1 MATYLTSNTGSTKS
15 TDRTAGGSKPDNTPA
30 TGTTTTGGGGGT
42 GTVTQLNQG
51 TGITLTPSPITG
63 IGTIANAGV
72 TKIISGGSNV
82 SLSPTSGVGDVTI
95 SVTGG
100 GGGSVSITGGTGITV
115 SPSPITSTGSV
126 TLTSAYAGN
135 GIGTVNGIAK
145 GNGSGTITAATSG
158 TDYAP
163 ATSGTSILYGN
174 GSGGFSNVTVSTG
187 LSFTGG
193 VLTASGTSSGV
204 SSITGNNGIT
214 PATLTTGAVSLGLAA
229 ITPTS
234 VNGITLSGSGTPTLS
249 VTGTS
254 SISGSNTGDQT
265 TITGN
270 AGTATKL
277 ATGRTISITGDLAYT
292 SPSFDGSANVTAA
305 GTLASV
311 VTAAGPI
318 GSSTT
323 TPVITIDAKGRVTAL
338 SSATIAP
345 PATLA
350 YTTIAGLRAA
360 SYSGL
365 TNGTVA
371 IVAGALTQGDGGGQT
386 FIWNSTST
394 ANDNG
399 GTNACGTIINP
410 TGNSGAG
417 RWLSLSA
424 YSNIYF
430 TNSVSSWV
438 SGNTYTINQI
448 VYDGSNAYICI
459 LATSG
464 TTAPHLDTTHWSYV
478 TLQMTNNKF
487 DVRWFGAIPNQGGT
501 NASIGILDAWNALT
515 SIQSYAQ
522 YTGTLYFPAGLYYCK
537 TACDFTKNV
546 SGAYNYQV
554 NFLGDGPGAT
564 YIAPVLSSVGICW
577 KMGNTSTSQS
587 ITTLT
592 VSGFSFN
599 GFNGDRYGSTT
610 LQIQNISNCFVHDVE
625 MSIQSHGFN
634 FQHVNYLSLYN
645 TKVAVSVISGT
656 STGGIPYYVYICGGV
671 INGIQAVQGGPLVNG
686 SSNYS
691 FPCLVADSCN
701 SLRIDEVNFSGA
713 GQYNSSSQYAC
724 AWFGA
729 TASGMNET
737 SISGI
742 FQDIGQGGTRS
753 VNTCAIFVDGT
764 TTYGTAKLQIH
775 DSLWDI
781 GDYGVV
787 LKGVGS
793 NVQQV
798 QISDCIGN
806 NIHYGVW
813 MTNARCIDIS
823 DCVTGGATTSQTQP
837 TTNAFVYIGGS
848 SNEVHLTG
856 IDVRNTLDG
865 GVTWAY
871 GVQIDG
877 TSVTGVS
884 VTSSKFG
891 VVTSPIYLS
900 SSAVTTQYLDFYNNS
915 YAINNTY
922 YGKTGARVT
931 LTSAQSIANDTGT
944 PYAVTWGAAQPND
957 LAIWSSGS
965 NTRLTVPAGIYKVR
979 VYANIVW
986 YSNNTGY
993 RILLIQKNGS
1003 TIASVYGNAVAQ
1015 SAGIIDSGIID
1026 VVPGDYFVIAVQ
1038 QSSGSSLSI
1047 DNGTTNAALYINP

>member
-1 MATYLTSNTGSTKS
+1 MASTSNFNIAYNKQDVVSGGALSNANLAPST
-15 TDRTAGGSKPDNTPA
+15 T
-30 TGTTTTGGGGGT
+30 GGGGT

-72 TKIISGGSNV
+72 TKIIAGTNV
-82 SLSPTSGVGDVTI
+82 SISPTSGVGDVTI
-95 SVTGG
+95 NSTGG
-100 GGGSVSITGGTGITV
+100 GGGSVSITAGTGITV
-115 SPSPITSTGSV
+115 SPSPITSAGSV
-126 TLTSAYAGN
+126 SLSSAYAGN
-135 GIGTVNGIAK
+135 GIGTVNGIVK
-145 GNGSGTITAATSG
+145 GNGAGTITAASSSI
-158 TDYAP
+158 DYAP

-193 VLTASGTSSGV
+193 VLTASGTTSGV
-204 SSITGNNGIT
+204 SSITGTNGIT
-214 PATLTTGAVSLGLAA
+214 PSTLTTGAVTLGLAA

-234 VNGITLSGSGTPTLS
+234 VNGITLSGSSTPTLS

-254 SISGSNTGDQT
+254 FISGSSSGTNTGDQT
-265 TITGN
+265 NITGN

-277 ATGRTISITGDLAYT
+277 ATGRTIAITGDLAYT

-305 GTLASV
+305 GTLASI
-311 VTAAGPI
+311 VTASGPI
-318 GSSTT
+318 GSGTT

-338 SSATIAP
+338 TSATITAP
-345 PATLA
+345 PTLA

-417 RWLSLSA
+417 RWLSQTA
-424 YSNIYF
+424 MANVTYSSTYV
-430 TNSVSSWV
+430 TS
-438 SGNTYTINQI
+438 NTY
-448 VYDGSNAYICI
+448 
-459 LATSG
+459 
-464 TTAPHLDTTHWSYV
+464 
-478 TLQMTNNKF
+478 

-515 SIQSYAQ
+515 ATATGPQFV
-522 YTGTLYFPAGLYYCK
+522 GTLYFPAGLYYCK

-546 SGAYNYQV
+546 SGATNYQV
-554 NFLGDGPGAT
+554 VFLGDGPGAT

-610 LQIQNISNCFVHDVE
+610 LQIQNVNNCFVNNVE
-625 MSIQSHGFN
+625 MSILSHGFN
-634 FQHVNYLSLYN
+634 FQRVNYLSLSN
-645 TKVAVSVISGT
+645 TKVAVSVISGV
-656 STGGIPYYVYICGGV
+656 STGGIPYYVYVCGGV
-671 INGIQAVQGGPLVNG
+671 INGIQAVQGGPLTNTG
-686 SSNYS
+686 SNYS

-713 GQYNSSSQYAC
+713 GQYNSSSQYPC

-729 TASGMNET
+729 TVSGMNET

-848 SNEVHLTG
+848 SNEVHITG
-856 IDVRNTLDG
+856 LDVRNTLDG

-915 YAINNTY
+915 YAIGNTY

-931 LTSAQSIANDTGT
+931 LTSAQSIANDAGT

-1015 SAGIIDSGIID
+1015 SAGIVDSGIID

-1038 QSSGSSLSI
+1038 QSSGSSLNI
-1047 DNGTTNAALYINP
+1047 DNGTSNAALYINP

>member
-1 MATYLTSNTGSTKS
+1 MASTSNFVLAYNKQ
-15 TDRTAGGSKPDNTPA
+15 DVVAGGALSNATP
-30 TGTTTTGGGGGT
+30 TTTTGGSGT

-63 IGTIANAGV
+63 VGTIANAGV

-135 GIGTVNGIAK
+135 GIGTVSGIAK

-338 SSATIAP
+338 SSATIAA

-417 RWLSLSA
+417 RWLSQTAMANVQLSST
-424 YSNIYF
+424 YI
-430 TNSVSSWV
+430 TN
-438 SGNTYTINQI
+438 NTY
-448 VYDGSNAYICI
+448 
-459 LATSG
+459 
-464 TTAPHLDTTHWSYV
+464 
-478 TLQMTNNKF
+478 
-487 DVRWFGAIPNQGGT
+487 DVRWFGAIPDQGGT
-501 NASIGILDAWNALT
+501 NASIGILDAWKALT
-515 SIQSYAQ
+515 TTATGPQFV
-522 YTGTLYFPAGLYYCK
+522 GTLYFPAGLYYCK

-546 SGAYNYQV
+546 SGATNYQV

-625 MSIQSHGFN
+625 MSILSHGFN

-713 GQYNSSSQYAC
+713 GQYNSSSQYPC

-848 SNEVHLTG
+848 CNEVHVTG
-856 IDVRNTLDG
+856 LDVRNTLDG

-1047 DNGTTNAALYINP
+1047 DNGTSNAALYINP

>member
-338 SSATIAP
+338 SSATIAA

-386 FIWNSTST
+386 FIWNSAST

-417 RWLSLSA
+417 RWLSQTAMANVQLSST
-424 YSNIYF
+424 YI
-430 TNSVSSWV
+430 TN
-438 SGNTYTINQI
+438 NTY
-448 VYDGSNAYICI
+448 
-459 LATSG
+459 
-464 TTAPHLDTTHWSYV
+464 
-478 TLQMTNNKF
+478 
-487 DVRWFGAIPNQGGT
+487 DVRWFGAIPDQGGT
-501 NASIGILDAWNALT
+501 NASIGILDAWKALT
-515 SIQSYAQ
+515 TTATGPQFV
-522 YTGTLYFPAGLYYCK
+522 GTLYFPAGLYYCK

-546 SGAYNYQV
+546 SGATNYQV

-610 LQIQNISNCFVHDVE
+610 LQVQNISNCFVHDVE

-848 SNEVHLTG
+848 SNEVHVTG
-856 IDVRNTLDG
+856 LDVRNTLDG